1 MPKSSAVQF
10 TLAAA
15 LVIATSASPVLAKGD
30 TRSFQSLP
38 SAFSHRAPQTQ
49 QGFAQGFSGVSGVE
63 RTPSNS
69 FRRDNDLPG
78 RLNWRNPWRFVAVF
92 ARLPLN
98 VQQAIA
104 DALSNAGERGERL
117 CRLLGIPECQLP
129 DSTG

>member
-15 LVIATSASPVLAKGD
+15 LVVATSASPALAKGD

-38 SAFSHRAPQTQ
+38 SAFSPRAPQASL
-49 QGFAQGFSGVSGVE
+49 GFGQRVGGVSAVD

-69 FRRDNDLPG
+69 FRRGDDLPG
-78 RLNWRNPWRFVAVF
+78 RFNWRNPWRFVAAF
-92 ARLPLN
+92 ARLPFE